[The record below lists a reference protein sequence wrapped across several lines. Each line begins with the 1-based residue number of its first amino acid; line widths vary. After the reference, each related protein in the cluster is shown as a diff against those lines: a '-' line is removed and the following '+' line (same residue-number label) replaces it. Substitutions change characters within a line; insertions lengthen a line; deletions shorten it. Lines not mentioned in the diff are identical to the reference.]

1 MQIFIH
7 HLTWRATRFCWKYVC
22 SFSNSRGGRLI
33 RGEWIWENLLN
44 SGKRSKQSCVVFMG
58 LAVLKLDCDL
68 LRMVVEVDT
77 LFHNADV
84 AATSSG
90 FWYVAE
96 SAVST
101 VVFPDG
107 VGSCMETPVFIVCL
121 WIRLVLT
128 DKSHVIICISGVVGC
143 ETSWHQKPHTQACWV
158 PTDVIFHSLY
168 YWVIFWHYKE
178 EHSRP

>member
-1 MQIFIH
+1 MKDNSQLGSAENTFVHFQIHWGVGWFTVNESGRIYFIQ
-7 HLTWRATRFCWKYVC
+7 
-22 SFSNSRGGRLI
+22 
-33 RGEWIWENLLN
+33 ENV
-44 SGKRSKQSCVVFMG
+44 QSCVVFMG